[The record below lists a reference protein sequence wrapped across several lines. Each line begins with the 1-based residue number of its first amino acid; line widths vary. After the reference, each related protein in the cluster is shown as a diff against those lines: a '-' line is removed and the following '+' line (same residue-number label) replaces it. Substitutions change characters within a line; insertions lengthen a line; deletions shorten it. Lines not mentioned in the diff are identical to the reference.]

1 MGSLMGGWDSP
12 VYDPTT
18 VKYQR
23 NKSATKEEI
32 EAYWRSKK
40 KDEEERP
47 KAISDTLMKS
57 DEESILK
64 EPEGKIQRSNSVP
77 LSSATDGLLDTG
89 TETSLE
95 KLVTKTGW
103 YISPS
108 VDIVLCN
115 IAHILWTRC
124 TSGFLNEPREGTG
137 GWLSAIQV
145 QNFPDLRDAG
155 RKQPQWAS
163 LDVQMYEILDDKAKG
178 QSEANRRTSCLVKCK
193 MGKTRGYMENECDF
207 VAF

>member
-57 DEESILK
+57 DEESIPK
-64 EPEGKIQRSNSVP
+64 EPERKIQRSNSVP
-77 LSSATDGLLDTG
+77 LSSATDGRLLDTG
-89 TETSLE
+89 PETSLE
-95 KLVTKTGW
+95 KPITKSGW
-103 YISPS
+103 
-108 VDIVLCN
+108 
-115 IAHILWTRC
+115 WTRC
-124 TSGFLNEPREGTG
+124 TSGFLNEPR
-137 GWLSAIQV
+137 
-145 QNFPDLRDAG
+145 
-155 RKQPQWAS
+155 
-163 LDVQMYEILDDKAKG
+163 
-178 QSEANRRTSCLVKCK
+178 
-193 MGKTRGYMENECDF
+193 
-207 VAF
+207 

>member
-18 VKYQR
+18 VKFQR

-64 EPEGKIQRSNSVP
+64 EPERKIQRSNSVP
-77 LSSATDGLLDTG
+77 LSSATDGHLLDTG

-95 KLVTKTGW
+95 KLITKSGW
-103 YISPS
+103 
-108 VDIVLCN
+108 
-115 IAHILWTRC
+115 WTRC
-124 TSGFLNEPREGTG
+124 TSAFLNEPR
-137 GWLSAIQV
+137 
-145 QNFPDLRDAG
+145 
-155 RKQPQWAS
+155 
-163 LDVQMYEILDDKAKG
+163 
-178 QSEANRRTSCLVKCK
+178 
-193 MGKTRGYMENECDF
+193 
-207 VAF
+207 